1 MSKIIFYEKPGCSG
15 NAQQKQWLRDAGHT
29 LDVRDLLTEPWTRE
43 RLLGFFG
50 ALPVSEWFNRA
61 APAVRQGRID
71 PETLD
76 ADASLAL
83 MLSEPLLIRRP
94 LMQDEDG
101 RCMAGFDI
109 ARVDAWIGLAYP
121 RQLPARTEGCIAA
134 DDGCPVQYES
144 ITH

>member
-1 MSKIIFYEKPGCSG
+1 MSKITSYEKPGCSG

-29 LDVRDLLTEPWTRE
+29 LVARDLLTGPWAGE

-50 ALPVSEWFNRA
+50 VLPVSEWFDHA
-61 APAVRQGRID
+61 ALAVRQVRID

-83 MLSEPLLIRRP
+83 ILSEPLLIHQP
-94 LMQDEDG
+94 LMQDDDG

-109 ARVDAWIGLAYP
+109 ARVD
-121 RQLPARTEGCIAA
+121 T
-134 DDGCPVQYES
+134 
-144 ITH
+144 